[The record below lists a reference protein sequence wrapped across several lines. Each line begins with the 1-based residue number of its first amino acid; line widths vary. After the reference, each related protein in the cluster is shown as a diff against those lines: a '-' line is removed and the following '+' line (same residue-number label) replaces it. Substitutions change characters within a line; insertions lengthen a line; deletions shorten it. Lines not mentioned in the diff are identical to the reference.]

1 MFSCCCHETNEEIE
15 EIDKIELAFQRM
27 DINKDGF
34 VTYSEFKKV
43 SAIFPINNV
52 KSSCYVQHVD
62 DDKEEECIRRI
73 FLSCDEDGDRRLT
86 LMEIR
91 NMLAEVDS

>member
-43 SAIFPINNV
+43 SSIFPLN
-52 KSSCYVQHVD
+52 
-62 DDKEEECIRRI
+62 
-73 FLSCDEDGDRRLT
+73 RL
-86 LMEIR
+86 E
-91 NMLAEVDS
+91 

>member
-1 MFSCCCHETNEEIE
+1 MFSCCCHESNEEIE

-43 SAIFPINNV
+43 VIFLINGFNNI
-52 KSSCYVQHVD
+52 CYVQHVD

-91 NMLAEVDS
+91 NMLAEVDN

>member
-43 SAIFPINNV
+43 SAIFHLNNV
-52 KSSCYVQHVD
+52 NNIYLQHV

-91 NMLAEVDS
+91 NMLAEVDN